1 MKTDLRGLQNAQS
14 LCPSYDAREPWLS
27 DRKSPYLLLLTLLEF
42 VSYATHLP
50 LPQCGLD
57 WRTGHKYDTYP
68 EKGSC
73 SLTVWLG
80 SSLSIIVPTGFIM
93 YPRPGQVNRDPG
105 CDLLPLH
112 DFTDEEAE
120 ARGGGSKIT
129 HEKVEGLRIGSKFLT
144 PTAMCFDI
152 TNNRFVKIPTLLAV
166 VTLLIHTVIKS
177 SAFEI
182 MSPVGTHL
190 CLNSAVASHHRKS
203 KTQTLCGGPHAPTDL
218 PSPSAR
224 LKVLQPGWPSC
235 CSENTASCFHL
246 RTSYLLFLLHKMP
259 FPSSSQLYP
268 LIPFPAMYFLQ
279 EAP

>member
-120 ARGGGSKIT
+120 ARGGGVQDHTWKGRRV
-129 HEKVEGLRIGSKFLT
+129 KNRIQV
-144 PTAMCFDI
+144 PD
-152 TNNRFVKIPTLLAV
+152 
-166 VTLLIHTVIKS
+166 
-177 SAFEI
+177 
-182 MSPVGTHL
+182 
-190 CLNSAVASHHRKS
+190 SHCHVFWYYK
-203 KTQTLCGGPHAPTDL
+203 
-218 PSPSAR
+218 
-224 LKVLQPGWPSC
+224 QPFC
-235 CSENTASCFHL
+235 ENTYSACCCDTPDPYSHQVISL
-246 RTSYLLFLLHKMP
+246 WNHESSWDTPLFKLSSG
-259 FPSSSQLYP
+259 FPP
-268 LIPFPAMYFLQ
+268 Q
-279 EAP
+279 EE